1 MQNRY
6 SGDVGDFSKFGLLRQ
21 IAATGL
27 TVGINWYLVSNETHN
42 DDGKHIGY
50 LHDNRFNGCDDELR
64 LSLRDVVEGKRSVF
78 ALEKQNLIHG
88 AAYFS
93 EPLLPPSATGFSRH
107 EWHMRALESL
117 ESANVVLLDP
127 DNGLLTKST
136 SQRAIKSIKY
146 VYHNE
151 ICDYYTAGH
160 SVVFYNHRSRIAEAE
175 YLRRF
180 DWMFSDVRL
189 KSAIKLGLKFVRGS
203 IRDYLFAV
211 QPKDHTPIMRAV
223 EEILRGP
230 WSEHFARLDLD
241 L

>member
-6 SGDVGDFSKFGLLRQ
+6 SGDVGDFSKFGLFRQ
-21 IAATGL
+21 IAEKELA
-27 TVGINWYLVSNETHN
+27 VGINWYLVSNETHN

-50 LHDNRFNGCDDELR
+50 LHDDQFNGCDDELR
-64 LSLRDVVEGKRSVF
+64 LSLKYVVEGERSVF
-78 ALEKQNLIHG
+78 ALEKQNLIHK

-93 EPLLPPSATGFSRH
+93 ELLLPPSATGFSRY

-117 ESANVVLLDP
+117 KSADVVLLDP

-136 SQRAIKSIKY
+136 SIRNAKSIKY
-146 VYHNE
+146 VYRDE

-160 SVVFYNHRSRIAEAE
+160 SVVFYNHRSRVAEAE

-180 DWMFSDVRL
+180 DWMFSDPRL
-189 KSAIKLGLKFVRGS
+189 KPAIKLGLKFVRGS

-211 QPKDHTPIMRAV
+211 QPKHRALIMAAV
-223 EEILRGP
+223 EEILHSP
-230 WSEHFARLDLD
+230 WSKHFARLDFEL
-241 L
+241 